1 MIINKRLFDRVEKL
15 EKQLETSQRE
25 KDDLSEKHEELIGN
39 FKNLNEENRTNQ
51 LNVNSNINQNNELR
65 EIRQRNQFQI
75 EKLSDENLR
84 LKRNL
89 DEKEKVIKN
98 LENERIKL
106 ITRIEDYGFE
116 NDNLNTKL
124 KGKEDNLLI
133 VNKQLDETRQ
143 TVNQLQVSL
152 TLI

>member
-1 MIINKRLFDRVEKL
+1 
-15 EKQLETSQRE
+15 
-25 KDDLSEKHEELIGN
+25 
-39 FKNLNEENRTNQ
+39 
-51 LNVNSNINQNNELR
+51 LR
-65 EIRQRNQFQI
+65 ETKQRNQFQI

-89 DEKEKVIKN
+89 DDKEKIIKN

-106 ITRIEDYGFE
+106 MARIEDYGFE

-143 TVNQLQVSL
+143 TVNLLQVRQI
-152 TLI
+152 LICLVKRKRTYSTKREFKKRH